1 MAKRR
6 ICNRIMLLR
15 NLLAAVTGLL
25 LFTGCSEPKTNP
37 TDSFSVSR
45 LRKGNEEFINTES
58 KDRIIELQKGQLPY
72 AVIVSCSDSR
82 VSPEIIFH
90 ETLGSLFVVRTAG
103 NIIGDYEMGS
113 IEYAIE
119 NFHSSLIVVL
129 GHENCGAVGA
139 YLKYKGNHQPGK
151 IQEIVNYLEAEI
163 EVLELPD
170 SLTMEVLYPLTIRAN
185 VLHGLHELSTSEII
199 RKSIADNKLEI
210 IGAIYS
216 LKDGHVEFFTDADTN
231 TPH

>member
-1 MAKRR
+1 MSLRTILVAS
-6 ICNRIMLLR
+6 ICWFM
-15 NLLAAVTGLL
+15 TS
-25 LFTGCSEPKTNP
+25 C
-37 TDSFSVSR
+37 TDSRTNQEDSQSVSR
-45 LRKGNEEFINTES
+45 LKRGNQEFIETES
-58 KDRIIELQKGQLPY
+58 KDRILNLQKGQLPY

-139 YLKYKGNHQPGK
+139 YLKYKGHHQPGK
-151 IQEIVNYLEAEI
+151 IQQIVNYLESEI

-170 SLTMEVLYPLTIRAN
+170 SLTLETLYPLTIKAN
-185 VLHGLHELSTSEII
+185 VLHGLHELSKSEII
-199 RKSIADNKLEI
+199 RASIANNKLEI

-216 LKDGHVEFFTDADTN
+216 LKDGHVEFFTDTS